1 MSKRKTRRDAP
12 APEYDFTAR
21 VRGKYAGRLRTNRRR
36 ATPRRDSARATRAVV
51 GSKELRVEL
60 TDGRSISAP
69 LEWFPRL
76 AGATRGER
84 ADWRLIGA
92 GVGIHWPRI
101 DEDVSVAGLLAGG
114 PAPTRKRRA
123 AKRKR

>member
-1 MSKRKTRRDAP
+1 MRHGSGQRGADTSAAD
-12 APEYDFTAR
+12 TAR
-21 VRGKYAGRLRTNRRR
+21 AERVA
-36 ATPRRDSARATRAVV
+36 V
-51 GSKELRVEL
+51 GSTELRVRL

-76 AGATRGER
+76 ANATRGER

-101 DEDVSVAGLLAGG
+101 DEDISVAGLLAGG

-123 AKRKR
+123 TKRKR